1 MHLCAQH
8 VILTLLIFTKGAK
21 LVIEGVEMDV
31 FLLATVIRY
40 PNATLDVELT
50 LKACFGS
57 RDAQEELTDPTEN
70 CTLVQ
75 QILRSGP
82 IKGSF
87 DNWKPVRY
95 PFFF

>member
-1 MHLCAQH
+1 
-8 VILTLLIFTKGAK
+8 
-21 LVIEGVEMDV
+21 MDV

-50 LKACFGS
+50 LKACFANP
-57 RDAQEELTDPTEN
+57 DAQEEVLDPIDN

-82 IKGSF
+82 IKGNHDTGNSF
-87 DNWKPVRY
+87 
-95 PFFF
+95 FT